1 MKHVFIRGPLLT
13 QSGYGVHSRQVFKWA
28 KSKGY
33 DITVQ
38 LLPWGITPWYTSGE
52 ELDGLIG
59 EIMMCSKPPTR
70 KPDLSIQIQLPH
82 EWDPNIGTKNIGV
95 TAGIEAT
102 SCNLDWVTASNKMDL
117 VVTPSKFA
125 RDTMVNCG
133 LDSSKITVIPESFP
147 QCFFEKDLPE
157 FKLNLPTDFNFLIL
171 GQITGNPDCDRK
183 RTVETIANFL
193 DAFRGDSTVGLIVKT
208 NMGKNCSVDREITEK
223 TLKNFIRTQ
232 KLSKKD
238 PKVYLLHGYLH
249 EREICALYRSKK
261 IKALIS
267 GTRGEGFG
275 LPLLEAAA
283 CDLPVIATGYSAH
296 TEFLNLGKWIKLDS
310 ELQQIPDQKADG
322 KIWVKGSK
330 WANIKSSDFID
341 KLKKFRKK
349 GTSIPDSWAQDLGKK
364 IRSNYSEESI
374 FCIYDQKLGKFL

>member
-1 MKHVFIRGPLLT
+1 MKNVFIRGPLLT
-13 QSGYGVHSRQVFKWA
+13 QSGYGVHSRQIFKWA

-33 DITVQ
+33 NITVQ

-59 EIMMCSKPPTR
+59 EIMMCSKPPVQ

-82 EWDPNIGTKNIGV
+82 EWDPSIGIKNIGV

-102 SCNLDWVTASNKMDL
+102 SCNLEWISACDNMDL
-117 VVTPSKFA
+117 VITPSKFA
-125 RDTMVNCG
+125 QDTLVQSG
-133 LDSSKITVIPESFP
+133 LSPEKITVIPESFP
-147 QCFFEKDLPE
+147 QCFFEKELPE
-157 FKLNLPTDFNFLIL
+157 FELNLPTDFNFLIL
-171 GQITGNPDCDRK
+171 GQITGDPDCDRK
-183 RTVETIANFL
+183 RTIETIANFL
-193 DAFRGDSTVGLIVKT
+193 NAFRGDPTVGLIVKT
-208 NMGKNCSVDREITEK
+208 NMGKNCSIDREITEHS
-223 TLKNFIRTQ
+223 LRNFIKTQ
-232 KLSKKD
+232 NLSKID

-249 EREICALYRSKK
+249 EREICALYRSKN

-296 TEFLNLGKWIKLDS
+296 TEFLNLGKWIKINS
-310 ELQQIPDQKADG
+310 SLQQIPDRKADG

-330 WANIKSSDFID
+330 WANIDSNDFID
-341 KLKKFRKK
+341 KIKKFKKK
-349 GTSIPDSWAQDLGKK
+349 GTSIPNEWAKNLGSK
-364 IRSNYSEESI
+364 IRDKYSEKSI
-374 FCIYDQKLGKFL
+374 FCIYDQKLGVFL

>member
-59 EIMMCSKPPTR
+59 EIMMCSKPATR

-82 EWDPNIGTKNIGV
+82 EWDPNIGTKNIGI

-102 SCNLDWVTASNKMDL
+102 SCNLDWISACNKMDL

-147 QCFFEKDLPE
+147 QCFFEEDLHDFE
-157 FKLNLPTDFNFLIL
+157 LNLPTDFNFLIL

-193 DAFRGDSTVGLIVKT
+193 DAFRGDPSVGLIVKT
-208 NMGKNCSVDREITEK
+208 NMGKNCTVDREITER

-296 TEFLNLGKWIKLDS
+296 TEFLNLGRWIKLDS

-374 FCIYDQKLGKFL
+374 FCIYDQKLGEFL